1 VLETEVGRS
10 GLPAVG
16 SGSRETRQGGRIWR
30 TQCCSKCW
38 APGRSIFLPAA
49 RARGEKD
56 ADKGEEKPKKH
67 VGQKPKKP
75 AAGSARVC
83 LAKLEAS
90 QLAVRGAQGRAL
102 RSGGRIRHRWRE
114 SRSAS
119 GARRSHVPISGCCGA
134 FRRRSADP
142 PGPPSVARR
151 GEKVVQKRPAADD
164 RAGDEPGRGRWSP
177 LAFAVVGSMRACQ
190 VAPAR
195 VRSLMMRSTPALGC
209 ADAPKG
215 CRLHAFAVARR
226 WRRRRGACEGEEG
239 QGL

>member
-1 VLETEVGRS
+1 MLETEVGRS

-30 TQCCSKCW
+30 TQCCSKCC

-151 GEKVVQKRPAADD
+151 
-164 RAGDEPGRGRWSP
+164 
-177 LAFAVVGSMRACQ
+177 
-190 VAPAR
+190 
-195 VRSLMMRSTPALGC
+195 
-209 ADAPKG
+209 
-215 CRLHAFAVARR
+215 ARR
-226 WRRRRGACEGEEG
+226 WCRSDLQLTIVLATSQAAADGRHLHSQWSEACAHAKWPQPECGP
-239 QGL
+239 